1 MTQQKNDLTLNKIEK
16 IFSQAM
22 AINPAR
28 TLFAQEQMA
37 KLVEESFRAEEIFN
51 TIASTEQN
59 TAVKGGFAAEEWH
72 TLTFNNDAILN
83 DSNARAINDNRA
95 EWSQHSWKGEPLKT
109 NDIPDV
115 VLTESG
121 KVTKTYQAKYNN
133 DVQATT
139 GQMSSVSDN
148 RPKYEDVD
156 GLLGPSDQVNKIP
169 EQAKHN
175 YETNLKR
182 GGNPVRRIAYKQTA
196 EKVTDRITDGK
207 SSSSPLSKNDA
218 HKLGKGDLSK
228 LKDVDRHS
236 RNQSTINQMSNAAI
250 TAAVGTALV
259 SGTMKSLAY
268 IQMAKEGKI
277 SKGDAIA
284 RIIGETSAAAADSA
298 LKASLQVGA
307 NSLITGASKQVAM
320 QVLKNQLVSI
330 ARSNAVTVGVVC
342 AVDAIKDIVRLG
354 CGEITEKEFYERQ
367 GKNLLTTGCGVTGGS
382 LGLKAGIMVASSLG
396 VSAGTTGYSLILA
409 TGGLT
414 GGLIAGIAVTL
425 AIENGVEKPYRD
437 LLRNTTVVLDSLR
450 EMMKTGKT
458 VCIGQKIMTD
468 YIKTESRLGCDFREI
483 FTDIE
488 KNQNDAR
495 RAVDLLKKH

>member
-1 MTQQKNDLTLNKIEK
+1 
-16 IFSQAM
+16 
-22 AINPAR
+22 
-28 TLFAQEQMA
+28 
-37 KLVEESFRAEEIFN
+37 
-51 TIASTEQN
+51 
-59 TAVKGGFAAEEWH
+59 
-72 TLTFNNDAILN
+72 
-83 DSNARAINDNRA
+83 
-95 EWSQHSWKGEPLKT
+95 
-109 NDIPDV
+109 
-115 VLTESG
+115 
-121 KVTKTYQAKYNN
+121 
-133 DVQATT
+133 
-139 GQMSSVSDN
+139 
-148 RPKYEDVD
+148 
-156 GLLGPSDQVNKIP
+156 
-169 EQAKHN
+169 
-175 YETNLKR
+175 
-182 GGNPVRRIAYKQTA
+182 
-196 EKVTDRITDGK
+196 
-207 SSSSPLSKNDA
+207 
-218 HKLGKGDLSK
+218 
-228 LKDVDRHS
+228 
-236 RNQSTINQMSNAAI
+236 
-250 TAAVGTALV
+250 
-259 SGTMKSLAY
+259 
-268 IQMAKEGKI
+268 MAKEGKI